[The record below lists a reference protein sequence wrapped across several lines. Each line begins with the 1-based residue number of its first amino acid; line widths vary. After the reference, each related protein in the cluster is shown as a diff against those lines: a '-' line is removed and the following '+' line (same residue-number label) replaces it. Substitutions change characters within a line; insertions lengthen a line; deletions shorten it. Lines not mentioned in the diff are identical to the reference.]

1 MVILSDC
8 DNVSDWLTFLIKLM
22 SFVLVSCIV
31 KNVFLEMFDYMRER
45 IISQQQETEL
55 YNLKQEN
62 KSGHG
67 LNISW

>member
-1 MVILSDC
+1 
-8 DNVSDWLTFLIKLM
+8 M

-67 LNISW
+67 LNIS

>member
-1 MVILSDC
+1 
-8 DNVSDWLTFLIKLM
+8 M